1 MNFEELTFQKR
12 EKLKP
17 ELEIEVKSGYED
29 FIPEEFK
36 KNPIGYFETKGI
48 NIKTGEIKR
57 DDIGVVKEDPSAVK
71 ELPMWVDKNR
81 KELQVIGKRVN
92 IEKGKVGES
101 GNPFYEYKM
110 IETVRSIGLPAP
122 KLIAK
127 AEQQEARLILM
138 EKIIGIGWY
147 EKNALKLKERGYSD
161 EDIEILKQQAEK
173 QMNELKE
180 KFEEAGI
187 IRDWKLKDMIF
198 DIDIENKKIKNIT
211 PTDFERTKID
221 EIKLDGYRKKNIK
234 L

>member
-17 ELEIEVKSGYED
+17 DLEIEVKSGYES
-29 FIPEEFK
+29 FISEEFR
-36 KNPIGYFETKGI
+36 KNPMGYFETKGV

-57 DDIGVVKEDPSAVK
+57 DDAGVVKEDPSAVK
-71 ELPMWVDKNR
+71 ELPVWTDKDK
-81 KELQVIGKRVN
+81 KELRVIGKRVN
-92 IEKGKVGES
+92 VEKGKVGES
-101 GNPFYEYKM
+101 GDPFYEYKM
-110 IETVRSIGLPAP
+110 IEIVRNVGLPAP
-122 KLIAK
+122 KLVAK
-127 AEQQEARLILM
+127 VEQQGVHLILT
-138 EKIIGIGWY
+138 EKVTGIGWY
-147 EKNALKLKERGYSD
+147 EKNALKLKERGYGN
-161 EDIEILKQQAEK
+161 EDVDNLKQEAEK

-180 KFEEAGI
+180 QFEEAGI

-221 EIKLDGYRKKNIK
+221 QPKLDKYKKKNIK